1 MLAGLRFGS
10 ESAQNGSL
18 VYSTHGPF
26 LLHCFS
32 PTASSFRY
40 HDVLVISLVDSPR
53 TLLVVSCLL
62 VYKAGCISLY
72 HLNVLRLM
80 L

>member
-1 MLAGLRFGS
+1 
-10 ESAQNGSL
+10 
-18 VYSTHGPF
+18 

-40 HDVLVISLVDSPR
+40 HDVLIISLVDSPR